1 MQKSAMS
8 ETVLNEPDA
17 GTLDELNR
25 LAGEIRARF
34 AGARIPHDRRPTSS
48 CSAAGR
54 RPMSS
59 ANALARPSITVLV
72 SGCKEADLAG
82 RKVVFRKGT
91 LLALAVDLPD
101 TFVGQAHR
109 GSGPHFDFARHSGR
123 HAAACARRLSS
134 GRLHLRCAATVLQAD
149 AELVCAFRR
158 LLAADGHPAGDA
170 LMRLAAEEILLRVL
184 ATPAGPMLKRLYNPS
199 SVENR
204 IRRSVNWLQAHYR
217 ETFDVSTLAAD
228 AGMSEAT
235 YYRHFR
241 SVINVSPRQYIKHL
255 RLTHARRL
263 MLEEKL
269 DASQAA
275 FEVGYESPNHFN
287 REYKRLFGASPRR
300 HVMLESGA
308 A

>member
-34 AGARIPHDRRPTSS
+34 AGAESRTIETDLIMLGCRKEADVI
-48 CSAAGR
+48 CKCI
-54 RPMSS
+54 
-59 ANALARPSITVLV
+59 ARPSITVLA

-91 LLALAVDLPD
+91 LLARAVDLPD
-101 TFVGQAHR
+101 TFVVKRTEDPDLTSISLVIQEDMLQRALDAFPPG
-109 GSGPHFDFARHSGR
+109 
-123 HAAACARRLSS
+123 ACTCVAP
-134 GRLHLRCAATVLQAD
+134 ATVLQAD

-158 LLAADGHPAGDA
+158 LLAAAGHPAGAA

-235 YYRHFR
+235 YYRHIR

>member
-1 MQKSAMS
+1 MR
-8 ETVLNEPDA
+8 EPDMREPNDDA
-17 GTLDELNR
+17 LAELTK
-25 LAGEIRARF
+25 LANDIRARF
-34 AGARIPHDRRPTSS
+34 ADGESRTIETDLIMLGCRKE
-48 CSAAGR
+48 
-54 RPMSS
+54 
-59 ANALARPSITVLV
+59 ANVICKCIAKPSITILA

-82 RKVVFRKGT
+82 RKVVFKKGT

-101 TFVGQAHR
+101 TFVVKQTEDPDLTSISLVIREDMLLRALDAFPTGA
-109 GSGPHFDFARHSGR
+109 G
-123 HAAACARRLSS
+123 ACAEPAAV
-134 GRLHLRCAATVLQAD
+134 LRAD
-149 AELVCAFRR
+149 AELANAFRR
-158 LLAADGHPAGDA
+158 LLAADGHPAGGA
-170 LMRLAAEEILLRVL
+170 LKRLAAEEILLRVL
-184 ATPAGPMLKRLYNPS
+184 ATPAGPMLRRLYNPS

-204 IRRSVNWLQAHYR
+204 IRRSVSWLQTHYR
-217 ETFDVSTLAAD
+217 ETFDVSMLAAD

-241 SVINVSPRQYIKHL
+241 SIINVSPRQYIKHL

-300 HVMLESGA
+300 HVMLESDA
-308 A
+308 D

>member
-8 ETVLNEPDA
+8 KAVLNEPDA

-34 AGARIPHDRRPTSS
+34 AGAESRTIETDLIMLGCRKEADVI
-48 CSAAGR
+48 CKCI
-54 RPMSS
+54 
-59 ANALARPSITVLV
+59 ARPSITVLA

-101 TFVGQAHR
+101 TFVVKRTEDPDLTSISLVIQEDMLQRALDAFPP
-109 GSGPHFDFARHSGR
+109 S
-123 HAAACARRLSS
+123 ACTCVAP
-134 GRLHLRCAATVLQAD
+134 ATVLQAD